1 MGETKHIVEWM
12 AMMKRHVR
20 QRDQLLLSFFF
31 CKHIVELIVVLAM
44 MKRPTRF
51 DVVGALPLIVFLLQA

>member
-20 QRDQLLLSFFF
+20 QRDQLLLSFFSTSF
-31 CKHIVELIVVLAM
+31 CKHIVDSLIVVGM
-44 MKRPTRF
+44 M
-51 DVVGALPLIVFLLQA
+51 